1 MSFSRNF
8 RRLVPIANRVLVEK
22 ATPLPESTSKII
34 LSTKTETPNVGKV
47 IAVGPGELMDNGTRV
62 PVDFQVGDSVLLPI
76 MGGTMVELEGGEFF
90 LFRETELLGKLQD
103 LSS

>member
-8 RRLVPIANRVLVEK
+8 RKLVPIANRVLVEK
-22 ATPLPESTSKII
+22 TAPPAEPTSKII
-34 LSTKTETPNVGKV
+34 LSTKTETPNVGTI
-47 IAVGPGELMDNGTRV
+47 IAVGPGEILSNGARA
-62 PVDFQVGDSVLLPI
+62 PVEFNVGDRVLLPQ

-103 LSS
+103 LKE